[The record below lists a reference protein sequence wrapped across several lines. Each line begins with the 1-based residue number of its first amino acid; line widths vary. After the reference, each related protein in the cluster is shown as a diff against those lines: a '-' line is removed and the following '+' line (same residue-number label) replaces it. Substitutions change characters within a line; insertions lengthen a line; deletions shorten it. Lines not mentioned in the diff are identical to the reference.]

1 MAMTAKEREELYAI
15 LDAYEAQEY
24 YSAVTSQY

>member
-1 MAMTAKEREELYAI
+1 MTAKEREELYAI